1 MPGGGKV
8 DPCQK
13 RACEL
18 QECLQKNN
26 YQEEK
31 CADAIK
37 RLVNCCN
44 IWKEESFKVCRG
56 IEYEGHSPAQN
67 K

>member
-1 MPGGGKV
+1 MPKEKT

-18 QECLQKNN
+18 QVCLQKYNF
-26 YQEEK
+26 QEDRCKAE
-31 CADAIK
+31 IK
-37 RLVNCCN
+37 RLIDCCN
-44 IWKEESFKVCRG
+44 KWKEESFKVCRG
-56 IEYEGHSPAQN
+56 IEYEGNTLNPV

>member
-37 RLVNCCN
+37 RYK
-44 IWKEESFKVCRG
+44 IYQSKGK
-56 IEYEGHSPAQN
+56 AQIFF
-67 K
+67 